1 MLSSSVAQLG
11 LAQLF
16 GINLSKST
24 AKVFTDTVH
33 RKNAIISGT
42 VLDFAGIAVLALVSE
57 ESVPGQ
63 NITD

>member
-24 AKVFTDTVH
+24 AKVFT
-33 RKNAIISGT
+33 GT
-42 VLDFAGIAVLALVSE
+42 ILGFAGIAVLVLVSE

-63 NITD
+63 NTTD